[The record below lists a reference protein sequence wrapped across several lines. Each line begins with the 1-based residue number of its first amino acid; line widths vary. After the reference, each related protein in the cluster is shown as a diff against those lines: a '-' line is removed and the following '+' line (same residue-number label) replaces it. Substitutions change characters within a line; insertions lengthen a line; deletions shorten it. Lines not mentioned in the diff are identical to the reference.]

1 MVDVDNI
8 FEILKSKATIEAFS
22 KRHIEST
29 CRRSRLKTSS
39 HFHGERS
46 TTIEGQKKIGKQ
58 LH

>member
-1 MVDVDNI
+1 MIDVDNI
-8 FEILKSKATIEAFS
+8 FEILESKAIIEAFS
-22 KRHIEST
+22 KPHIEST

-39 HFHGERS
+39 NFHEEWS